1 MTQAQEALMQP
12 DQTMTIIG
20 ELVARVAADPA
31 SEQSI
36 APLLERVRVALGADW
51 AVYVQF
57 EEPAVTVIDGSG
69 FVPVPPVAAL
79 QAWAEALSSA
89 LQVNLPLPGDLGIS
103 VQSSAVAAIVE
114 QVERLGLFGVG
125 FTQHREFA
133 PAEIMLLKHT
143 LDLLTILAIN
153 LREKEHHEATTQLNI
168 SLLNSISDPLI
179 ILDHERRLLRLNRAA
194 EAVFHTTTEQT
205 QGKTLLDVVQSPE
218 LAAMGDGNA
227 KPPAEWVSPDDKTFV
242 PHIEAV
248 RDDSGE
254 LKAWVLALRD
264 ITHYKRLNR
273 NQSEFMRIV
282 SHDLRSPLTAMQGF
296 ASMLEL
302 GLVGEL
308 NEKQQHFVSKI
319 LSGINQMTA
328 LVENIQDAGRY
339 DPQSG
344 FYELSRSH
352 CDLGDMLRRIVD
364 NQLIPAEKQLNISVS
379 VADNV
384 PIINADATMLERAII
399 NLVDNAIKYTPTGGK
414 IEVAAKSENNEV
426 ILFVRDN
433 GLGINADDLSHLF
446 ERHVRVA
453 RQEYK
458 KIKGSGLGLFIVRSV
473 AQRHG
478 GDAWVEST
486 LGVGSTF
493 FVRIP
498 LDGANLV
505 TAPAAE

>member
-1 MTQAQEALMQP
+1 MTQAQAPVQH
-12 DQTMTIIG
+12 DQTLTVIG
-20 ELVARVAADPA
+20 ELIARVAADPT
-31 SEQSI
+31 SETTI
-36 APLLERVRVALGADW
+36 ALLLTQIRSALGAEW
-51 AVYVQF
+51 AAFIQF
-57 EEPAVTVIDGSG
+57 EDPTIALVDGGGFVADPHINTLKAWASSLTPDLHINPAIPAELAAAPVSSVAAPAVRGS
-69 FVPVPPVAAL
+69 
-79 QAWAEALSSA
+79 E
-89 LQVNLPLPGDLGIS
+89 I
-103 VQSSAVAAIVE
+103 
-114 QVERLGLFGVG
+114 LGLLWIAFSQPRDL
-125 FTQHREFA
+125 TLSENALIKQA
-133 PAEIMLLKHT
+133 

-153 LREKEHHEATTQLNI
+153 LREKEDHEATAQLNI

-179 ILDHERRLLRLNRAA
+179 ILDHDQRLLRLNRAA
-194 EAVFHTTTEQT
+194 ETIFHTTTDQS
-205 QGKTLLDVVQSPE
+205 QGKTLIEVVQSPE
-218 LAAMGDGNA
+218 LAALGSGES

-248 RDDSGE
+248 RDEGGE
-254 LKAWVLALRD
+254 LEAWVLALRD

-308 NEKQQHFVSKI
+308 NEKQKHFVSKI
-319 LSGINQMTA
+319 LSGINQMTG

-352 CDLGDMLRRIVD
+352 CDLDDMLRRIVD
-364 NQLIPAEKQLNISVS
+364 NQLIPAEKQLSITVS

-414 IEVAAKSENNEV
+414 IEVAARSENNE
-426 ILFVRDN
+426 IIIYVRDN
-433 GLGINADDLSHLF
+433 GLGITPEDQSHLF

-453 RQEYK
+453 RQEHK

-478 GDAWVEST
+478 GDAWVESA
-486 LGVGSTF
+486 LGEGSTF
-493 FVRIP
+493 YMRIP

-505 TAPAAE
+505 SAAAQD

>member
-1 MTQAQEALMQP
+1 MTQAQILTQD
-12 DQTMTIIG
+12 DQTIAVIG
-20 ELVARVAADPA
+20 DLISRVAAAPA
-31 SEQSI
+31 SENTIS
-36 APLLERVRVALGADW
+36 PFLGRVRAALGAQW
-51 AVYVQF
+51 VAFIQF
-57 EEPAVTVIDGSG
+57 EEPRVIVVDGDGFDVT
-69 FVPVPPVAAL
+69 PQMTAL
-79 QAWAEALSSA
+79 KAWAKTIPAGLQINPVVPTEITVSA
-89 LQVNLPLPGDLGIS
+89 M
-103 VQSSAVAAIVE
+103 SSAVAPIINQSE
-114 QVERLGLFGVG
+114 QLGLFWVAFGQ
-125 FTQHREFA
+125 QHDFA
-133 PAEIMLLKHT
+133 QSETTLLKLTHE
-143 LDLLTILAIN
+143 LLTILAIN
-153 LREKEHHEATTQLNI
+153 LREKENHEATAQLNI

-179 ILDHERRLLRLNRAA
+179 ILDHDQRLLRLNRAA
-194 EAVFHTTTEQT
+194 EAVFHTTTDQA
-205 QGKTLLDVVQSPE
+205 QGKSLLDVVQSPE
-218 LAAMGDGNA
+218 LATMSSGSI
-227 KPPAEWVSPDDKTFV
+227 KPPAEWVSPDEKTFV

-248 RDDSGE
+248 RDDNGQLE
-254 LKAWVLALRD
+254 AWVLVLRD

-319 LSGINQMTA
+319 LSGINQMTG

-344 FYELSRSH
+344 FYELSRSQ

-364 NQLIPAEKQLNISVS
+364 NQLVPAEKQLNISVS

-426 ILFVRDN
+426 IVYVRDN
-433 GLGINADDLSHLF
+433 GLGINTDDQAHLF

-453 RQEYK
+453 RQEHK

-486 LGVGSTF
+486 LGTGSTF
-493 FVRIP
+493 YVRIP
-498 LDGANLV
+498 LDGPNIV
-505 TAPAAE
+505 TAAAKE